1 MTATMIDGTK
11 IAQALRSELKVKVER
26 HLAAKRRP
34 PSLAVVLVGD
44 DPASKIYV
52 GNKEKGCAAI
62 GILGK
67 TVRLAASV
75 TQKELETVLAE
86 LNADSAVDG
95 ILLQLPLP
103 RGLDKDRAID
113 QIAPDKDVDGLTPMN
128 QGRLV
133 CQRPGLFCCTPSGCM
148 ELIKSTGVSIV
159 GKRALVIGRSLLVG
173 SPVRTMLM
181 HAGATVTTAHS
192 KTKEVQSIAR
202 ESDILVVAAGVPE
215 LVRGDWIKPGAIVI
229 DVGMHRGALGLVGD
243 VAFKEA
249 LPSAG
254 FITPVPGG
262 VGPMTI
268 AMLLANCVAAY
279 ELRLGLK

>member
-1 MTATMIDGTK
+1 MSASLIDGTK
-11 IAQALRSELKVKVER
+11 ISQNLRLELKRRVDN
-26 HLAAKRRP
+26 HLSLGRRP
-34 PSLAVVLVGD
+34 PCLVVVLVGD

-52 GNKEKGCAAI
+52 GNKEKGCMAV
-62 GILGK
+62 GIAGK
-67 TVRLAASV
+67 TVRLQAGIK
-75 TQKELETVLAE
+75 QEELESVLAQ
-86 LNADSAVDG
+86 LNADDGVDG

-103 RGLDKDRAID
+103 HGLDKDRAID

-133 CQRPGLFCCTPSGCM
+133 CQRPGLYCCTPLGCM
-148 ELIKSTGVSIV
+148 ELIRSTGSSIS

-173 SPVRTMLM
+173 SPIRTMLI

-192 KTKEVQSIAR
+192 KTKDVQAIAR

-229 DVGMHRGALGLVGD
+229 DVGMHRGSSGLVGD
-243 VAFKEA
+243 VAFKEVS
-249 LPSAG
+249 LMAG

-268 AMLLANCVAAY
+268 AMLLANCVTAY
-279 ELRLGLK
+279 ELAHFK